1 MGDEELTPSN
11 FIERIKNMDIRK
23 RGKLT
28 AEKLLNLI
36 LQTDIRVAEPNIQ
49 LAEIRASIDLVTKL
63 ATANQG
69 EIAALKA
76 ENVRLTT
83 ANNEYRQET
92 AALRRTIDEMKDND
106 DHDNPDN
113 NITAELKEIRTQ
125 INDIEQ
131 YLRVNNLEVVG
142 LPQPRQGETE
152 EKVLIEAFNNLN
164 GIDIAVE
171 PDDIDISHPLNTRR
185 QDGKSVHVVRFISR
199 KTKEVILSAKK
210 MEANRQYAFRGNDI
224 YINEHLSKQNRS
236 LFALAQ
242 EKKRTLHYKYCWTRG
257 GNVKLRK
264 TDTSETINVTSEEQL
279 VAILE

>member
-11 FIERIKNMDIRK
+11 FIERIKNMDTRK

-28 AEKLLNLI
+28 AEKLLSLI
-36 LQTDIRVAEPNIQ
+36 IQTDIRVEPNIQ

-83 ANNEYRQET
+83 ANNELRQET
-92 AALRRTIDEMKDND
+92 RALRRTIDELKDNN
-106 DHDNPDN
+106 DNNNPEN
-113 NITAELKEIRTQ
+113 NITSELKEIRNQ

-142 LPQPRQGETE
+142 LPQPGQGETE
-152 EKVLIEAFNNLN
+152 EKVLIEAFNSLN
-164 GIDIAVE
+164 GIDIVVE
-171 PDDIDISHPLNTRR
+171 PDDIDISHPLNSRR
-185 QDGKSVHVVRFISR
+185 QDGKPVHVVGFISR
-199 KTKEVILSAKK
+199 KTKEAIISARKK
-210 MEANRQYAFRGNDI
+210 ETNRQYAFRGKDI

-236 LFALAQ
+236 LFASAQ
-242 EKKRTLHYKYCWTRG
+242 ETKRTLNYKYCWTRG
-257 GNVKLRK
+257 GSVKLRK
-264 TDTSETINVTSEEQL
+264 TDTSDTITVTSEEQL
-279 VAILE
+279 AALQE

>member
-11 FIERIKNMDIRK
+11 FIERIKNMDTRK

-28 AEKLLNLI
+28 AEKLLSLI
-36 LQTDIRVAEPNIQ
+36 IQTDIRVEPNIQ

-83 ANNEYRQET
+83 ANNELRQET
-92 AALRRTIDEMKDND
+92 RALRRTIDELKDNN
-106 DHDNPDN
+106 DNNNPEN
-113 NITAELKEIRTQ
+113 NITSELKEIRNQ

-142 LPQPRQGETE
+142 LPQPGQGETE
-152 EKVLIEAFNNLN
+152 EKVLIEAFNSLN
-164 GIDIAVE
+164 GIDIVVE
-171 PDDIDISHPLNTRR
+171 PDDIDISHPLNSRR
-185 QDGKSVHVVRFISR
+185 QDGKPVHVVRFISR
-199 KTKEVILSAKK
+199 KTKEAILSAKK
-210 MEANRQYAFRGNDI
+210 KEANRQYAFRGKDI

-236 LFALAQ
+236 LFASAQ
-242 EKKRTLHYKYCWTRG
+242 ETKRTLNYKYCWTRG
-257 GNVKLRK
+257 GSVKLRK
-264 TDTSETINVTSEEQL
+264 TDTSDTITVTSEEQL
-279 VAILE
+279 AALEE